1 MIPVNSPTAALIER
15 LRIALAGRDRAA
27 TNEAVDRLLSSRA
40 PLGAEWRRI
49 AELMR
54 ISGEIGLADRAM
66 DAFVASTG
74 GTPESLYQKVVLL
87 TQTGRQR
94 EAHDLLESL
103 PANRMD
109 PAARSYVLGNT
120 ALTLGLVEQG
130 RTELEKVIR
139 GKPGWGP
146 AWLTLSSAVNLATDP
161 LGDQLL
167 ADRPAAERQS
177 PGDRAR
183 FYYALGKL
191 HHDRREHEQAF
202 AAFDRGARL
211 LRAEVPYSRQG
222 NEASARAAMTGF
234 DTGIIERLNARQPRA
249 TSRPIFVTGLPRS
262 GTTLVEQ
269 ILTSHSAVADGGEI
283 SLMHHVAVATGGTSG
298 EAIEAH
304 LARGGSVEAMADLYL
319 HLIKERFGSDGRIVD
334 KTIDNSRF
342 LGLIACAL
350 PEAPLIWMR
359 RDPLDSAWS
368 CFRTFFIHGVAW
380 SYSLTDIAHHFLL
393 EDALVDFWQERL
405 RDRLLV
411 VPYGA
416 LVDAPVEWTRR
427 ILDHCGLVE
436 EEAVHNFH
444 TTERV
449 VATASALQVRRPINR
464 SGIGV
469 AEPYRAFLQPFVDA
483 YWGKNRPGAR

>member
-1 MIPVNSPTAALIER
+1 MAPLNSPATPLIEA
-15 LRIALAGRDRAA
+15 LRVALARRDRAA
-27 TNEAVDRLLSSRA
+27 TNRAVDELLAARA

-54 ISGEIGLADRAM
+54 IRGEIGLAHRAI
-66 DAFVASTG
+66 DAFVASAG
-74 GTPESLYQKVVLL
+74 GTPEALYQKVVLL
-87 TQTGRQR
+87 TQTGRLR

-103 PANRMD
+103 PPGRMD
-109 PAARSYVLGNT
+109 SAARAYVLGNT
-120 ALTLGLVEQG
+120 AISLGLVEQG
-130 RTELEKVIR
+130 RAELEKVIR

-146 AWLTLSSAVNLATDP
+146 AWLTLSSAVNLASDP

-167 ADRPAAERQS
+167 ADVTAAERQS
-177 PGDRAR
+177 AGDRAR

-202 AAFDRGARL
+202 AAVSQGAQL

-234 DTGIIERLNARQPRA
+234 APGMIERLNACQSRA
-249 TSRPIFVTGLPRS
+249 TNRPIFVTGLPRS

-269 ILTSHSAVADGGEI
+269 ILTSHSAVTDGGEI
-283 SLMHHVAVATGGTSG
+283 SLVHHVAVATGGTSG
-298 EAIEAH
+298 EAITAH
-304 LARGGSVEAMADLYL
+304 LTQGGSVEAMADLYL
-319 HLIKERFGSDGRIVD
+319 HLVEERFGSSGRVVD

-380 SYSLTDIAHHFLL
+380 SYSLTDIAHHFRL
-393 EDALVDFWQERL
+393 EDMLLDFWQERL
-405 RDRLLV
+405 RERLLV

-416 LVDAPVEWTRR
+416 LVDAPAEWTRR
-427 ILDHCGLVE
+427 ILAHCGLAD

-444 TTERV
+444 ETDRV

-469 AEPYRAFLQPFVDA
+469 AEPYRPFLQPFVDA
-483 YWGKNRPGAR
+483 YWGKDSLSVR